1 MARNEFSHTSMGN
14 IIEVERPVNPGLP
27 GNRNDTILREA
38 FRASPIYV
46 PAANEDTKS
55 KFKNLVLEGVLTGE
69 GPKGSGFGFPTYNR
83 DFVEAPDIATVEKDN
98 AGRDVPS
105 PFVPNVASPNAAG
118 EIENVVVPNKPA
130 GVDFVGDSLRNPAD
144 SSKDI
149 ARLTIGSYGI
159 GVSSPQD

>member
-14 IIEVERPVNPGLP
+14 IIEVENPVNPGLP

-46 PAANEDTKS
+46 PAANADTKDR
-55 KFKNLVLEGVLTGE
+55 FKNLVLEGVLAGE
-69 GPKGSGFGFPTYNR
+69 GPKGSGFVFSTYNR
-83 DFVEAPDIATVEKDN
+83 
-98 AGRDVPS
+98 
-105 PFVPNVASPNAAG
+105 
-118 EIENVVVPNKPA
+118 
-130 GVDFVGDSLRNPAD
+130 DFVGDSLRNPAD